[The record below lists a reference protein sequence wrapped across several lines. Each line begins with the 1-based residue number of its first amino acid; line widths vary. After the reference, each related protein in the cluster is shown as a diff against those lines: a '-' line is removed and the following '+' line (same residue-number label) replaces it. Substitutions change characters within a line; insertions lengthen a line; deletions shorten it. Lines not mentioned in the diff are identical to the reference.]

1 MTEEERKEMWSK
13 AQTTG
18 AIIDRSGT
26 KFNSGQNKDL
36 ALSDAQNRID
46 SGGGLLGEGGINE
59 FGIFEEDNKNSQN
72 VGIVGMPINPFLWKG
87 ALETVSFMPLNSAD
101 PVGGTILTDWYST
114 ANNENERC
122 KLNIFISGKELKTQN
137 LKVTSFCQNFIG
149 QKWVSQE
156 VDKSNNIKIEN
167 AILNK
172 AKKLR
177 LQSS

>member
-1 MTEEERKEMWSK
+1 MLFVYSCNNNMTEEERKEMWSK

-72 VGIVGMPINPFLWKG
+72 VGVIGMPINPFWKG
-87 ALETVSFMPLNSAD
+87 
-101 PVGGTILTDWYST
+101 
-114 ANNENERC
+114 
-122 KLNIFISGKELKTQN
+122 LK
-137 LKVTSFCQNFIG
+137 
-149 QKWVSQE
+149 
-156 VDKSNNIKIEN
+156 
-167 AILNK
+167 
-172 AKKLR
+172 
-177 LQSS
+177 

>member
-1 MTEEERKEMWSK
+1 MWSK

-59 FGIFEEDNKNSQN
+59 FGIFEEDNKDSQN
-72 VGIVGMPINPFLWKG
+72 VGVIGMPINPFLWKG

-101 PVGGTILTDWYST
+101 PVGGTILTD
-114 ANNENERC
+114 
-122 KLNIFISGKELKTQN
+122 
-137 LKVTSFCQNFIG
+137 
-149 QKWVSQE
+149 
-156 VDKSNNIKIEN
+156 
-167 AILNK
+167 
-172 AKKLR
+172 
-177 LQSS
+177 